1 MRNGYLG
8 TIDRYQSRTQDR
20 DMKKL
25 IGLILF
31 AGAATAQMPTSGYL
45 SGFPASTCLSV
56 SQASASYNG
65 RTTTVSG
72 TIINRCGDKNFRYVA
87 VTYTLLDASGAVV
100 GTAYTN
106 LAGLMAGE
114 TWKFRALGFVSA
126 PTYQLQGILA
136 Q

>member
-1 MRNGYLG
+1 
-8 TIDRYQSRTQDR
+8 
-20 DMKKL
+20 MKTL

-31 AGAATAQMPTSGYL
+31 AAAATAQSHPTSGYL
-45 SGFPASTCLSV
+45 SGFPASSCLNV

-65 RTTTVSG
+65 RTTTVTG
-72 TIINRCGDKNFRYVA
+72 TIVNRCGDQNFRYVA
-87 VTYTLLDASGAVV
+87 VTYTLLDAEGAVV

-106 LAGLMAGE
+106 IAGLRAGE

-126 PTYQLQGILA
+126 PTYRLQGIVA